1 MTYRGIFDVKDSA
14 TPVSLQFSFALDL
27 AFAESISTASVTAA
41 VYSGTDSTP
50 SAIISGAA
58 AIAAGE
64 VTQTI
69 IGGVEGVT
77 YLMTC
82 NVTTSLGNT
91 LSRFGYL
98 VIAPATI

>member
-1 MTYRGIFDVKDSA
+1 MTYRAILDVKDSI
-14 TPVSLQFSFALDL
+14 TPIVVQFSFALDL
-27 AFAESISTASVTAA
+27 TFGESLSAASVTPT
-41 VYSGTDSTP
+41 VYSGTDTAP
-50 SAIISGAA
+50 SSIISGAA
-58 AIAAGE
+58 TIAAGE
-64 VTQTI
+64 VQQTVI
-69 IGGVEGVT
+69 DGVEGVT